1 MLLISSCINDT
12 DAVEKVRL
20 ALLQLVSQ
28 SLIEP
33 ILIRGSSP
41 QLHPYFH
48 DLILFLQAHLRDPYP
63 LCKLE
68 ACRILALLCRHPAL
82 NQGMILYALAIAR
95 ASLPV
100 LRHRHAKVRCGGV
113 QLLRAACCTP
123 YKAKCRGA
131 GTDAIVDLIGYTA
144 EDSIPIAAF
153 YGGHRTVRKKK

>member
-1 MLLISSCINDT
+1 M
-12 DAVEKVRL
+12 RL